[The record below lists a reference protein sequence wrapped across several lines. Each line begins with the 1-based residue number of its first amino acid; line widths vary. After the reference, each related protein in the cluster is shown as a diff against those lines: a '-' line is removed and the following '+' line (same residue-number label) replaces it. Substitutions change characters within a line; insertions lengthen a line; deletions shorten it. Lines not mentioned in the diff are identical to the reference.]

1 VTRTPSAGARL
12 ASAPVSDGPP
22 APTGKG
28 SDAPAEL
35 EAIYATRFGPRT
47 ADRRVLWQTLVSS
60 YFQQFIEPTDTVL
73 DLAAG
78 YCEFINTVR
87 CGTKIAVDLNP
98 TIAQMA
104 GPDVRVC
111 NSPSTALPDDLTAT
125 IDVAW
130 VSNFFEHL
138 PNSTALLDT
147 LRELRRVLRP
157 GGRLLVLQPNIR
169 LTKAAYWDFVD
180 HSLPITEKSL
190 AEALALTGF
199 SVESMKVRF
208 LPYTTESRF
217 PISPTLIRLYLK
229 LPPAQLLLGKQTFVV
244 ARATG

>member
-1 VTRTPSAGARL
+1 MDRPSATAG
-12 ASAPVSDGPP
+12 ASAPKPVDVHAG
-22 APTGKG
+22 AE
-28 SDAPAEL
+28 EL
-35 EAIYATRFGPRT
+35 EAIYATRFGART
-47 ADRRVLWQTLVSS
+47 AARSVLWETLVTS
-60 YFQQFIEPTDTVL
+60 YFQQFVTPTDTVL

-78 YCEFINTVR
+78 YCEFINTIR
-87 CGTKIAVDLNP
+87 CGTKVAVDLNP
-98 TIAQMA
+98 TITSVAA
-104 GPDVRVC
+104 PDVRVFHT
-111 NSPSTALPDDLTAT
+111 PSTDLPAELTDT

-138 PNSTALLDT
+138 PDSAALLAT

-190 AEALALTGF
+190 AEALSLTGF
-199 SVESMKVRF
+199 TIDTMKVRF
-208 LPYTTESRF
+208 LPYTTESRL

-229 LPPAQLLLGKQTFVV
+229 LAPAQFLLGKQTFVV
-244 ARATG
+244 ARAG